1 MGHAGNIS
9 ALQDKLNGT
18 YPKIHHFQKV
28 CVPSLDTHRMNQPL
42 QENEKKERITTLF
55 IINERRNIRSQLY
68 SSLMNGEI
76 YEVLEFDNRHIN

>member
-28 CVPSLDTHRMNQPL
+28 CVLSLDTHRMNQPL
-42 QENEKKERITTLF
+42 QEIEKKKEL
-55 IINERRNIRSQLY
+55 QLY

-76 YEVLEFDNRHIN
+76 YEANFIHR

>member
-28 CVPSLDTHRMNQPL
+28 RVLSLDTHRMNQPL
-42 QENEKKERITTLF
+42 QEIEKKKEL
-55 IINERRNIRSQLY
+55 QLY

-76 YEVLEFDNRHIN
+76 YEANFIHR